1 MGNQNARIQNV
12 LEENVVLLVVL
23 AIIINLVIKNLRHAV
38 VLIVHEVNVVVI
50 NRDVLRGVLLLEEV
64 TTIGRKND
72 VMVEGVE
79 HNVVNLFLIG
89 GVTDVIA
96 RELDI
101 IILKPNKLN
110 NSFFI

>member
-50 NRDVLRGVLLLEEV
+50 NRDVLRCPA
-64 TTIGRKND
+64 IGRGDDDYQKRTMSWWKGWNT
-72 VMVEGVE
+72 M
-79 HNVVNLFLIG
+79 L
-89 GVTDVIA
+89 
-96 RELDI
+96 
-101 IILKPNKLN
+101 
-110 NSFFI
+110 